1 MKKSLWIFFLLFT
14 TLVAVYPFVW
24 MLLSCFKTNREIYQ
38 PTLLFPADYQWDA
51 FLSLFDG
58 DYLPFWQILS
68 NSLFISI
75 EPFISD
81 TVNIKGVEGGRSAF
95 SNNYH

>member
-1 MKKSLWIFFLLFT
+1 MKKSLWIFFLLFA

-38 PTLLFPADYQWDA
+38 PTLLFPANYQWDV
-51 FLSLFDG
+51 FLALFDG

-68 NSLFISI
+68 NSLFYFHRAGSSGDFDFRIGWLLSG
-75 EPFISD
+75 
-81 TVNIKGVEGGRSAF
+81 KM
-95 SNNYH
+95 